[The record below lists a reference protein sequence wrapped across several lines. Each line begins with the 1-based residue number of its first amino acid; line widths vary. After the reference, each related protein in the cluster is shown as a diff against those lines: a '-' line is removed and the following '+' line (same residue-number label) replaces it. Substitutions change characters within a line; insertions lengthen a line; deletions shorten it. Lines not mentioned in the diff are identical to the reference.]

1 MRFDFHPD
9 ALDEYADAA
18 KYYAGVKDRLGLRFV
33 DVVEEAIERIV
44 KHPEAFQMIDE
55 DIRRCLT
62 RTFPYGIIFTIEPGC
77 ILIVA
82 VAHCSREPFY
92 WKGRIG

>member
-1 MRFDFHPD
+1 MRFDFHPE

-18 KYYAGVKDRLGLRFV
+18 KCYAGVKDRLGLRFV

-44 KHPEAFQMIDE
+44 QHPEAFQMIDE

-62 RTFPYGIIFTIEPGC
+62 RIFPYGIIFTIEADYV
-77 ILIVA
+77 LIVA
-82 VAHCSREPFY
+82 VAHCSRKPFY

>member
-1 MRFDFHPD
+1 VRFDFHPE
-9 ALDEYADAA
+9 ALDEYGKAA
-18 KYYAGVKDRLGLRFV
+18 KYYAGVRDKLGVRFV
-33 DVVEEAIERIV
+33 DVVEQAIERIV
-44 KHPEAFQMIDE
+44 QHPEAFPVVDE

-62 RTFPYGIIFTIEPGC
+62 RTFPYGIIFTIEPGY